1 MAFLVLTRAGLDSLV
16 EQYGGLP
23 ANLWV
28 NEGVL
33 SGQEL
38 ADIRAEGGWVTH
50 FTYFI
55 SPTDRAGINAALDT
69 IADHHPGE
77 AVFAEWTDC

>member
-33 SGQEL
+33 SEQEL
-38 ADIRAEGGWVTH
+38 ADIRADGGWVTN
-50 FTYFI
+50 FTLSI
-55 SPTDRAGINAALDT
+55 SSTDRSAINTALDT